1 MNVRM
6 AGQRLVLGAGALA
19 LLMLWI
25 SVLPRRGTAYAG
37 NQRELPLS
45 TQLAMRPLR
54 SLDLP
59 ARPAAA
65 IGTSSAG
72 PPEDANS
79 MSSRKDDMH
88 LPPMDWRPAPRA
100 ELATS
105 VDAPSAALVREP
117 LPRCSVVFFHHLE
130 KTGGTT
136 LRSILQR
143 HAQLG
148 EFDLISFVNR
158 FDKLSLQIV
167 LHRLHTLAEMPGTSQ
182 LDGLRLAVEIH
193 IGGHMSHPYFNM
205 YSLPD
210 LLFLRSL
217 LRAKGCRCNLVTLL
231 RHPLLHHLSWHYH
244 FCNHRVPLCFW
255 RNPPD
260 CEARLAMGLTCHDG
274 PHLQALT
281 PSHERAVRFMW
292 EKFDLV
298 GVVELFDEFVLSLS
312 DLVGLRHPAY
322 RMQIVA
328 SETLSRQQAL
338 QNWTSRTCASL
349 VASPPED
356 LMGLIIARMRGSAS
370 NAKNHLLRNGGSST
384 GGPRGHM
391 ECRGY
396 GPCVVEGVDEHQRAI
411 DMRFDEVKCA
421 AVSAVEVLRRAC
433 ENVAIDERLYLAARR
448 EFEARGDSGS
458 GSSGSGTSGGG
469 GGMDGGGSGTSGRS
483 AVAASVTRAR
493 VTKLREAGVVLAA
506 RADAQKTM
514 PLQQLEALSGAQLRR
529 EYVQASGGGVP
540 WSVNEREPWYLAH
553 ERARFSCV
561 ECSGDV
567 VPEKDLL
574 GCWPLWT
581 QFAPDELRYRCNRS
595 WTADPGWHDPQR
607 YRSSTDGS
615 PIPCWQSCWTAMG
628 DKSSSGDAPPA
639 KHCTASCPTKP
650 QPAAAWR
657 AAWDVQLAAFVRD
670 HPEGREWRESM
681 AFVGK
686 PLPMETFVFNVY

>member
-1 MNVRM
+1 M
-6 AGQRLVLGAGALA
+6 AGRRLVVAACALA
-19 LLMLWI
+19 LLMVWI
-25 SVLPRRGTAYAG
+25 SQRSPRRGMSYSG
-37 NQRELPLS
+37 GQRELQLS

-79 MSSRKDDMH
+79 MSSRKDGMH
-88 LPPMDWRPAPRA
+88 LPPLDWHPASVNAPRA
-100 ELATS
+100 DLAAS
-105 VDAPSAALVREP
+105 VDAPSAALVP

-167 LHRLHTLAEMPGTSQ
+167 LHRLHTLVEMPGTSQ

-338 QNWTSRTCASL
+338 RNWTSRTCASL
-349 VASPPED
+349 VASPPAD
-356 LMGLIIARMRGSAS
+356 LMSLIIARMRGSAS

-396 GPCVVEGVDEHQRAI
+396 GPCVVEGVDTACMQVLTTAPSPPHRYGPCVVEGVDEHQRAV

-421 AVSAVEVLRRAC
+421 AVSAEEVLRRAC

-458 GSSGSGTSGGG
+458 GGGSSGSSSGGGMDG

-483 AVAASVTRAR
+483 AAAASVTRAR
-493 VTKLREAGVVLAA
+493 VMKLREAGVALAA
-506 RADAQKTM
+506 RADAQKAM
-514 PLQQLEALSGAQLRR
+514 PLQLLEALSGTQLRR
-529 EYVQASGGGVP
+529 EYVQTSGGGVP
-540 WSVNEREPWYLAH
+540 WSVNEREPWYLAQRDRTRSH
-553 ERARFSCV
+553 EIARDRTRSHASRANPWALLACA
-561 ECSGDV
+561 CSSRR
-567 VPEKDLL
+567 P
-574 GCWPLWT
+574 
-581 QFAPDELRYRCNRS
+581 
-595 WTADPGWHDPQR
+595 
-607 YRSSTDGS
+607 
-615 PIPCWQSCWTAMG
+615 
-628 DKSSSGDAPPA
+628 
-639 KHCTASCPTKP
+639 
-650 QPAAAWR
+650 
-657 AAWDVQLAAFVRD
+657 
-670 HPEGREWRESM
+670 
-681 AFVGK
+681 
-686 PLPMETFVFNVY
+686 PLPTGTWPTSARASHALSAPGMWCPRRICSAAGRFGRRWGALIASDCL

>member
-1 MNVRM
+1 
-6 AGQRLVLGAGALA
+6 
-19 LLMLWI
+19 
-25 SVLPRRGTAYAG
+25 
-37 NQRELPLS
+37 
-45 TQLAMRPLR
+45 
-54 SLDLP
+54 
-59 ARPAAA
+59 
-65 IGTSSAG
+65 
-72 PPEDANS
+72 
-79 MSSRKDDMH
+79 MSSRKDGMH
-88 LPPMDWRPAPRA
+88 LPPLDWHPASVNAPRA
-100 ELATS
+100 DLAAS
-105 VDAPSAALVREP
+105 VDAPSAALVP

-167 LHRLHTLAEMPGTSQ
+167 LHRLHTLVEMPGTSQ

-338 QNWTSRTCASL
+338 RNWTSRTCASL
-349 VASPPED
+349 VASPPAD
-356 LMGLIIARMRGSAS
+356 LMSLIIARMRGSAS

-396 GPCVVEGVDEHQRAI
+396 GPCVVEGVDTACMQVLTTAPSLPTGMARASSKGWTSI
-411 DMRFDEVKCA
+411 NARSTCDSTRSSVRRLVLKRSCGVRARMWPLMNVCTLQPGA
-421 AVSAVEVLRRAC
+421 SLRRA
-433 ENVAIDERLYLAARR
+433 ATAA
-448 EFEARGDSGS
+448 A
-458 GSSGSGTSGGG
+458 
-469 GGMDGGGSGTSGRS
+469 
-483 AVAASVTRAR
+483 AVAA
-493 VTKLREAGVVLAA
+493 AA
-506 RADAQKTM
+506 AA
-514 PLQQLEALSGAQLRR
+514 A
-529 EYVQASGGGVP
+529 
-540 WSVNEREPWYLAH
+540 
-553 ERARFSCV
+553 
-561 ECSGDV
+561 
-567 VPEKDLL
+567 
-574 GCWPLWT
+574 
-581 QFAPDELRYRCNRS
+581 
-595 WTADPGWHDPQR
+595 
-607 YRSSTDGS
+607 
-615 PIPCWQSCWTAMG
+615 
-628 DKSSSGDAPPA
+628 
-639 KHCTASCPTKP
+639 
-650 QPAAAWR
+650 AAAWTA
-657 AAWDVQLAAFVRD
+657 AAWMAAAAGPAVAA
-670 HPEGREWRESM
+670 P
-681 AFVGK
+681 
-686 PLPMETFVFNVY
+686 PLPA

>member
-1 MNVRM
+1 MVV
-6 AGQRLVLGAGALA
+6 AAAALA
-19 LLMLWI
+19 LLMVWI
-25 SVLPRRGTAYAG
+25 SQRSPRRGMSYSG
-37 NQRELPLS
+37 GQRELQLS

-72 PPEDANS
+72 PPEDAKS
-79 MSSRKDDMH
+79 MSSRKDGMH
-88 LPPMDWRPAPRA
+88 LPPLDWHPASVNAPRA
-100 ELATS
+100 DLAAS
-105 VDAPSAALVREP
+105 VDAPSAALVP

-167 LHRLHTLAEMPGTSQ
+167 LHRLHTLVEMPGTSQ

-338 QNWTSRTCASL
+338 RNWTSRTCASL
-349 VASPPED
+349 VASPPAD
-356 LMGLIIARMRGSAS
+356 LMSLIIARMRGSAS

-396 GPCVVEGVDEHQRAI
+396 GPCVVEGVDEHQRAV

-421 AVSAVEVLRRAC
+421 AVSAEEVLRRAC

-458 GSSGSGTSGGG
+458 GDSSSGGGMDG

-483 AVAASVTRAR
+483 AAAASLTRARADEAASVTRAR
-493 VTKLREAGVVLAA
+493 VTKLREAGVALAA
-506 RADAQKTM
+506 RADAQKAM
-514 PLQQLEALSGAQLRR
+514 PLQLLEALSGTQLRR
-529 EYVQASGGGVP
+529 EYVQTSGGGVP
-540 WSVNEREPWYLAH
+540 WSVNEREPWYLAQRDRTRSHEIARDRTRSHEIARFSCEPLGAACMHVLITAPSPAHRYLAH

-581 QFAPDELRYRCNRS
+581 QV
-595 WTADPGWHDPQR
+595 
-607 YRSSTDGS
+607 GS
-615 PIPCWQSCWTAMG
+615 
-628 DKSSSGDAPPA
+628 
-639 KHCTASCPTKP
+639 
-650 QPAAAWR
+650 
-657 AAWDVQLAAFVRD
+657 
-670 HPEGREWRESM
+670 
-681 AFVGK
+681 
-686 PLPMETFVFNVY
+686 

>member
-1 MNVRM
+1 
-6 AGQRLVLGAGALA
+6 
-19 LLMLWI
+19 
-25 SVLPRRGTAYAG
+25 
-37 NQRELPLS
+37 
-45 TQLAMRPLR
+45 
-54 SLDLP
+54 
-59 ARPAAA
+59 
-65 IGTSSAG
+65 
-72 PPEDANS
+72 
-79 MSSRKDDMH
+79 MSSRKDGMH
-88 LPPMDWRPAPRA
+88 LPPLDWHPASVNAPRA
-100 ELATS
+100 DLAAS

-167 LHRLHTLAEMPGTSQ
+167 LHRLHTLVEMPGTSQ

-338 QNWTSRTCASL
+338 RNWTARTCASL
-349 VASPPED
+349 VASPPAD
-356 LMGLIIARMRGSAS
+356 LMSLIIARMRGSAS

-396 GPCVVEGVDEHQRAI
+396 GPCVVEGVDTACMQVLTTAPSPPHRYGPCVVEGVDEHQRAV

-421 AVSAVEVLRRAC
+421 AVSAEEVLRRAC

-458 GSSGSGTSGGG
+458 GDSSSGGSGGGSSGSSGSSDDSSSGG

-483 AVAASVTRAR
+483 AAAASLTRARADEAASVTRAR
-493 VTKLREAGVVLAA
+493 VMKLREAGVALAA
-506 RADAQKTM
+506 RADAQKAM
-514 PLQQLEALSGAQLRR
+514 PLQLLEALSGTQLRR
-529 EYVQASGGGVP
+529 EYVQTSGGGVP
-540 WSVNEREPWYLAH
+540 WSVNEREPWYLAQRDRTRSHEIARFSCEPLGAACMHVLITAPSPAHRYLAH

-581 QFAPDELRYRCNRS
+581 QV
-595 WTADPGWHDPQR
+595 G
-607 YRSSTDGS
+607 SSD
-615 PIPCWQSCWTAMG
+615 C
-628 DKSSSGDAPPA
+628 
-639 KHCTASCPTKP
+639 
-650 QPAAAWR
+650 
-657 AAWDVQLAAFVRD
+657 L
-670 HPEGREWRESM
+670 
-681 AFVGK
+681 
-686 PLPMETFVFNVY
+686 